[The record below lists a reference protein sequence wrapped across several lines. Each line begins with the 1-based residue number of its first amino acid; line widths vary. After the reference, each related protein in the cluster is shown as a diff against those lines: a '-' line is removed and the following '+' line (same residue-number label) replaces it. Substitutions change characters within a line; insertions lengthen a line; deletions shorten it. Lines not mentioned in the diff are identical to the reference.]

1 MTVSRKTWGHT
12 AACRL
17 TKSWRLQGCHSQ
29 GKLDLIQGQGKV
41 REFLNPCSKSVKSQG
56 IYLKV
61 AANYFIRCFCID
73 DPILFKKLSEPSLFL
88 LNHDRK
94 SHPGGK
100 LFYRQ
105 WKVRDLFCSSGWQPW
120 PWFTAYIFD
129 IGHIHVMFKL
139 CLSKQ
144 VDSCPVSCKHIG
156 GSGLELIKV
165 ACFFWS
171 WAVTRYWFSIGSQAR
186 AGLMYCNQELCFKAW
201 LNLLI
206 KKYVC

>member
-1 MTVSRKTWGHT
+1 MIYYDDIIPITVGRVARVREKSAWKIRFYSR
-12 AACRL
+12 
-17 TKSWRLQGCHSQ
+17 SWKSQ
-29 GKLDLIQGQGKV
+29 GVSKSLFKLSQWNV
-41 REFLNPCSKSVKSQG
+41 REF
-56 IYLKV
+56 YLKV

-88 LNHDRK
+88 LNHDRN

-100 LFYRQ
+100 LLYRQ